1 MLLLHPALAA
11 LPCDVC
17 KKYTHKDGV
26 IERRRG
32 SGKPIERN
40 GRPPC
45 DTCPKIPPGAEPKPE
60 NAETL
65 TETNWRAYRHWQ
77 RCDSVNWQGCEDEID
92 GTVRHNAA
100 VIREVR
106 EQAKREHEMRW
117 LSALMLVGRTKRE

>member
-1 MLLLHPALAA
+1 
-11 LPCDVC
+11 VC

-32 SGKPIERN
+32 KPIERH

-65 TETNWRAYRHWQ
+65 TEQNWQTYRHWQ
-77 RCDSVNWQGCEDEID
+77 RCDAVNWQGIADAAD
-92 GTVRHNAA
+92 PMVQQNAA

-106 EQAKREHEMRW
+106 EHAQQERELRW
-117 LSALMLVGRTKRE
+117 LSLVMMAGKVKRG